1 MTQVKQQEKSM
12 SYEECIQLEW
22 DTKVKTE
29 VLSNLTPMELLAISR
44 NPRPKYDR
52 FTGERVND

>member
-1 MTQVKQQEKSM
+1 MKQQEKSM